1 MAESDRRRHAGL
13 RCFAVWLLL
22 CGLFG
27 LHLFFSGGE
36 EGVAAPAAHSAA
48 SVPVPSTPLYDAAT
62 TSGKAPP
69 AFVAPAPPPAPPPS
83 ACPPPPAPPPP
94 GSAAPPWPAPWPANA
109 VLRSTCGA
117 PYRHL
122 SLDALWAW
130 SPERA
135 TIVSGDS
142 FRDRCPFV
150 CDDDYGVGKP
160 RGCRFSAE
168 QLTDGARVFAKL
180 PHHFPPA
187 RALLQQAGVRHVFV
201 NGGGDTPLEGA
212 EIQVRARTRARGA

>member
-1 MAESDRRRHAGL
+1 M
-13 RCFAVWLLL
+13 
-22 CGLFG
+22 
-27 LHLFFSGGE
+27 
-36 EGVAAPAAHSAA
+36 
-48 SVPVPSTPLYDAAT
+48 
-62 TSGKAPP
+62 
-69 AFVAPAPPPAPPPS
+69 
-83 ACPPPPAPPPP
+83 
-94 GSAAPPWPAPWPANA
+94 
-109 VLRSTCGA
+109 LRSTCGA

-168 QLTDGARVFAKL
+168 QLTDGARVYAYFANAGLFVFDMKGK
-180 PHHFPPA
+180 PIWSRPMPA
-187 RALLQQAGVRHVFV
+187 PRMRSGWGAAASGIGVTITAGPDGAVETERHPVCAQTGVTQASAQPMVQISV
-201 NGGGDTPLEGA
+201 A
-212 EIQVRARTRARGA
+212 